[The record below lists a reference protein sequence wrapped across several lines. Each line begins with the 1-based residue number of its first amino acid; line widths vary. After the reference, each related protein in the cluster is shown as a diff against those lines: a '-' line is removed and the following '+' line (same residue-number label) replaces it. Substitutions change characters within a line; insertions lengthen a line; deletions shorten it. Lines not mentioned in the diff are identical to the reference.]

1 MLFQLLR
8 LLLTV
13 DYREK
18 VPIRRLKCR
27 ISGEMWRISGGLF
40 VAVVAVSQRTE
51 GINIGKIKGLSNRN
65 SAWRRK
71 K

>member
-1 MLFQLLR
+1 VLFQLLR
-8 LLLTV
+8 ILLRV

-18 VPIRRLKCR
+18 VPISRLKCR

-51 GINIGKIKGLSNRN
+51 GIKIGKIRGLSNRI